1 MLSKREIKLSTK
13 PWITKPILSKIRYR
27 DKLYSKIIR
36 CKHSNPNL
44 IYLHKKFRNSV
55 VKDVKASKSDYFK
68 NYFLCK
74 KNNMKKIWS
83 GIRSIINIS
92 KVKADYI
99 PSILESGK
107 TVDNPCAIA
116 NIFNNFF
123 VNVGKNTDKNIPCG
137 NCCPTSFLKGNF
149 PDSMFLSP
157 VSSVE
162 VDSHISQMYNNK
174 SIGPYYSIL
183 VPLLKILQ
191 THISPLISSLINDS
205 FLRGIFPSKL
215 KLAKVTPVFKKGSR
229 QEKDNYRPISV
240 LSNHILMIYHEHLE
254 TA

>member
-1 MLSKREIKLSTK
+1 
-13 PWITKPILSKIRYR
+13 
-27 DKLYSKIIR
+27 
-36 CKHSNPNL
+36 
-44 IYLHKKFRNSV
+44 
-55 VKDVKASKSDYFK
+55 
-68 NYFLCK
+68 
-74 KNNMKKIWS
+74 MKKIWP

-157 VSSVE
+157 VTSVE
-162 VDSHISQMYNNK
+162 VDSYISQMDNNK
-174 SIGPYYSIL
+174 SIGPYSIP
-183 VPLLKILQ
+183 VPLLKI
-191 THISPLISSLINDS
+191 HIFPLISFLINDS
-205 FLRGIFPSKL
+205 FLCGILPNKL
-215 KLAKVTPVFKKGSR
+215 KLAKGTPVFKKGSR
-229 QEKDNYRPISV
+229 QDKYNYRPISV
-240 LSNHILMIYHEHLE
+240 LSI
-254 TA
+254 